1 MTSPFRDALP
11 VRCSASKDDSGP
23 NSHYCHGCHMVI
35 FQLCHS
41 FYIHKMAFHLRKSFL
56 LFPVYLCV
64 IMSIRVFSLYLLGHN
79 PWWLLFI
86 MVCQLSWEFLQAGFC
101 VLSTGLSLF
110 SALPYFLAQEAIP
123 VYLIFILSQL
133 SS

>member
-1 MTSPFRDALP
+1 
-11 VRCSASKDDSGP
+11 
-23 NSHYCHGCHMVI
+23 MVI